1 MSCWKKKTRLVEHDI
16 YSLTLQL
23 FSGLQCAHKLEVVHR
38 DIKPQNLMLHGRLI
52 LVIIDWGIAK
62 VKGHELEDEHVGTA
76 MFWPP
81 ECYKHDVI
89 DLNPARDCFCAMLV
103 MFIVYVEC
111 VLGIPN
117 SRVVFYNAVSRQGC
131 EFYGPWEHVY
141 LMQATSFYTFW
152 SDHNQLLNAFQ
163 GQEFSD
169 SLRTVFGLCLKS
181 KPEDRMPAEG
191 VIQHISSILDS

>member
-1 MSCWKKKTRLVEHDI
+1 MIGLGKARLMERDI
-16 YSLTLQL
+16 YKLTVQL
-23 FSGLQCAHKLEVVHR
+23 FSGLEYAHKLQVVHR
-38 DIKPQNLMLHGRLI
+38 DIKPQNLMLHGPLI

-81 ECYKHDVI
+81 ECYQPYDI

-103 MFIVYVEC
+103 MLIVYVEC

-117 SRVVFYNAVSRQGC
+117 SRVVFYNAVSRHEC

-141 LMQATSFYTFW
+141 LMQATRFYTFW
-152 SDHNQLLNAFQ
+152 SNNTQLPNAFQ

-169 SLRTVFGLCLKS
+169 SLRTIFGLCLKS
-181 KPEDRMPAEG
+181 KPEDRMSAKG
-191 VIQHISSILDS
+191 VIQHMSSISNR